1 MNDKQLD
8 ETLKYVMVEPR
19 FLRAMARI
27 IGHGNLPS
35 KMEDP
40 HARRDLQNLFFQMV
54 HQAIETEQ
62 DT

>member
-1 MNDKQLD
+1 MDDKQLD

-27 IGHGNLPS
+27 IGHGS
-35 KMEDP
+35 MEGKMADV
-40 HARRDLQNLFFQMV
+40 HARRDLQNIFSQMIF
-54 HQAIETEQ
+54 QAIETEL

>member
-1 MNDKQLD
+1 MDNLD

-27 IGHGNLPS
+27 IGYGNQPG

-40 HARRDLQNLFFQMV
+40 GARRDLQNLFFQMV
-54 HQAIETEQ
+54 YQAIETEQ